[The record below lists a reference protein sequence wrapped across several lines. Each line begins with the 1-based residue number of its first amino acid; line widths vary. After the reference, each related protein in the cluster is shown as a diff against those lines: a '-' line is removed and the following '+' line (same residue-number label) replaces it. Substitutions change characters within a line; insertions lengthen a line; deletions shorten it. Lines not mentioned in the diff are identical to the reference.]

1 MNNPTF
7 EFISDPGHG
16 WLRVP
21 MKLIENWNID
31 ILISPYSYRTT
42 KYAYLEEDC
51 DASVFLDE
59 AKKRGF
65 QYEIK
70 RKYIEDFESFIL
82 NKYSFN
88 NNIRTA

>member
-1 MNNPTF
+1 MTL

-88 NNIRTA
+88 NNIRIA

>member
-1 MNNPTF
+1 MTL

-88 NNIRTA
+88 NNIRNA